1 MKEVANDF
9 YVFHRA
15 EEAEKAIEKMRK
27 AIGKK
32 TEPAAAVRFAHT
44 MLELYG
50 ERMSVKDEAIQSRRA
65 LLNSYY
71 KILSVKK
78 WIQEA
83 LDYVSKLA
91 GKVYDE
97 YTAQGGHHY
106 EARAYCNGTTWQEE
120 RDKDYAKPYTPCV
133 DTTSEQVKKAIA
145 SA

>member
-1 MKEVANDF
+1 MKEVVTEF
-9 YVFHRA
+9 YVFHK
-15 EEAEKAIEKMRK
+15 AEKAEKAVEKMRK

-32 TEPAAAVRFAHT
+32 NETAAAVKFAHT

-50 ERMSVKDEAIQSRRA
+50 ERMAVEDEAIQSRRA
-65 LLNSYY
+65 LLNTYY

-97 YTAQGGHHY
+97 YTAQGGDHY
-106 EARAYCNGTTWQEE
+106 EARAYCNGTTRQEE
-120 RDKDYAKPYTPCV
+120 RDKDYAKPYKPSL
-133 DTTSEQVKKAIA
+133 DTSSEQVKKAIA